1 MQNFLKVKL
10 SMIFEKFGIKS
21 ECPVILGYLIRFSP
35 GVSDSEV
42 EKYPKDAQLWS
53 HLPQVIL
60 FLNGLKSLIYSFSKI
75 FKNHLNL
82 KLKQFCS
89 AYCGLRLYRHPNPNS
104 KFIWTWLKAHKSFVG
119 YYWNRLD
126 DHLNLY
132 WVSLAF
138 IIDWRT
144 LCLWII
150 AKNSPIDNEW
160 QPQLA

>member
-53 HLPQVIL
+53 HLRQVIL
-60 FLNGLKSLIYSFSKI
+60 FLNVLKSLTYSFSKI

-82 KLKQFCS
+82 KLKTILL
-89 AYCGLRLYRHPNPNS
+89 GL
-104 KFIWTWLKAHKSFVG
+104 
-119 YYWNRLD
+119 
-126 DHLNLY
+126 
-132 WVSLAF
+132 
-138 IIDWRT
+138 
-144 LCLWII
+144 LWIE
-150 AKNSPIDNEW
+150 ALSP
-160 QPQLA
+160 L